1 MKATLQNKTAL
12 ITGAASGIGE
22 ACARLLAEYG
32 CRVAVADIDIDRARN
47 VAAGIAGHA
56 VEMDVASDASVE
68 TAVDWVEDN
77 VGPVD
82 ILVTSA
88 GVIQRPLP
96 VSDLPL
102 EDWDRVVHIDQR
114 GTYVTCRDVGL
125 RMARRGSGS
134 IINIA
139 SVAGMRSMPL
149 HAYAPAKAAV
159 ISMSECLASEWG
171 RSGVRVNTVSP
182 GYTRTPAL
190 QGAID
195 RGERDVSS
203 LENNSAVGR
212 LVAPSEIAAAV
223 AFLASGLAS
232 GITGVNLPVDLGWLT
247 AGSWNTYGGVGQ

>member
-212 LVAPSEIAAAV
+212 LVDPSEIAAAV

-247 AGSWNTYGGVGQ
+247 AGSWNTYGGVGK